1 MQKKNMNDKVAIVTG
16 GASGIGKEICLY
28 LAERGAKVI
37 IADINYELAKELESL
52 INLNGGDGKAIKID
66 VSNSVEIE
74 AMISEIYER
83 YSKIDLLINNAGI
96 GINGE
101 FQDMTLDDWKRIFDI
116 NFWGV
121 LFGTYYVYPIM
132 MKQGFGQIV
141 NVSSLAGLLPAGLMT
156 SYVASKHSVVGFTL
170 SLRSEAKQYG
180 IKVNALCPG
189 FIETPIHD
197 ASPNVSDFL
206 NSDKNKR
213 PKNKYPTAQECVKLM
228 MRGIKKDK
236 AIIISPYKHK
246 VYWWLYRMFPGL
258 IPVLWK
264 KIIDYLKK

>member
-1 MQKKNMNDKVAIVTG
+1 MHNKVAIVTG

-28 LAERGAKVI
+28 LAKKGAKVVV
-37 IADINYELAKELESL
+37 ADINYEMAKEVES
-52 INLNGGDGKAIKID
+52 IIIQEGGEAKATKVD
-66 VSNSVEIE
+66 VSNSAEIE
-74 AMISEIYER
+74 EMIQEIYQQ

-101 FQDMTLDDWKRIFDI
+101 FQDMNLDGWKRIFDI

-121 LFGTYYVYPIM
+121 LFGTHYVYPIM

-189 FIETPIHD
+189 FIETPIHN

-213 PKNKYPTAQECVKLM
+213 PKNKYPTAKECVNLM
-228 MRGIKKDK
+228 MKGIEKDK

-246 VYWWLYRMFPGL
+246 AY
-258 IPVLWK
+258 
-264 KIIDYLKK
+264 

>member
-1 MQKKNMNDKVAIVTG
+1 MNNKVAIVTG
-16 GASGIGKEICLY
+16 GASGIGKEICLS
-28 LAERGAKVI
+28 LAKKGVNVV
-37 IADINYELAKELESL
+37 IADLNFELAKEVES
-52 INLNGGDGKAIKID
+52 IIIQNGGKAKATKID
-66 VSNSVEIE
+66 VSNYADFE
-74 AMISEIYER
+74 AMIQDVFKLH
-83 YSKIDLLINNAGI
+83 SKIDLLISNAGI

-101 FQDMTLDDWKRIFDI
+101 FQDMNLDDWKRIFDT

-121 LFGTYYVYPIM
+121 LYGTYVVYPIM

-156 SYVASKHSVVGFTL
+156 SYVASKHAVVGFTL
-170 SLRSEAKQYG
+170 ALRSEAKQYG

-213 PKNKYPTAQECVKLM
+213 PKNKYPTAKECVNLM
-228 MRGIKKDK
+228 IRGIERDK

-246 VYWWLYRMFPGL
+246 VYWWLYRLFPSL
-258 IPVLWK
+258 IPIMWTKVIK
-264 KIIDYLKK
+264 YLKK

>member
-1 MQKKNMNDKVAIVTG
+1 MNKKVVIVTG
-16 GASGIGKEICLY
+16 GASGIGKEICLS
-28 LAERGAKVI
+28 LAKKGARVVV
-37 IADINYELAKELESL
+37 ADINFEAAKEVQSI
-52 INLNGGDGKAIKID
+52 INQNGGEAKATKID
-66 VSNSVEIE
+66 VSNSAEVE
-74 AMISEIYER
+74 AMIHDIYQQ

-101 FQDMTLDDWKRIFDI
+101 FQDMDLDGWKRIFNI

-121 LFGTYYVYPIM
+121 LYGTHFVYPIM

-197 ASPNVSDFL
+197 ESPNVSDFL

-213 PKNKYPTAQECVKLM
+213 PKNKYPTAKECVNLM
-228 MRGIKKDK
+228 IRGIEKDK

-246 VYWWLYRMFPGL
+246 VYWWLYRLFPSL

-264 KIIDYLKK
+264 KIIEYLKK